1 MQNFP
6 LRLQEDFKEELKII
20 AKKEK
25 RSLNN
30 LIELVLEDFRDN
42 YKADERKNQKRISVN
57 LGDL

>member
-6 LRLQEDFKEELKII
+6 LRLQEDFKQELKII

-30 LIELVLEDFRDN
+30 LIEIVLEDFMDN
-42 YKADERKNQKRISVN
+42 YKANERKNQKRVSVAIE
-57 LGDL
+57 DL